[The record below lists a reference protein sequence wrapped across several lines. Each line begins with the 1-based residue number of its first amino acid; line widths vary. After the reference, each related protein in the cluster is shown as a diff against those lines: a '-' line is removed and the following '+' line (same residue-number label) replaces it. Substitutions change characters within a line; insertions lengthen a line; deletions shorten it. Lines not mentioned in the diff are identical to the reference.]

1 MSRRNLKPEPPPLV
15 ARTVRAHRAARSSR
29 ELARDTMSYLTSTV
43 SVADDAVATAV
54 GGQPG
59 HRLEPLG
66 LDPRARC
73 VYFVEELGDVGAP
86 LVHRMQLTGPCRGVL
101 VPMASWYDAVD
112 PDAAR
117 HRLAALA
124 PTLTPLAPIGL
135 APWVLTTRVLMHRA
149 VQLGAERPPVRKFA
163 LELSIAAEGS
173 LASGRAVVTTYL
185 RPRVRIDG
193 AWQVPGHDAAILRVG
208 YVGVPSGVG
217 LGKQTPVLVS
227 PAGPAGR

>member
-1 MSRRNLKPEPPPLV
+1 MTALYYTGAIEECS
-15 ARTVRAHRAARSSR
+15 
-29 ELARDTMSYLTSTV
+29 ELIKIICKVERFGIDYPHPTTGVVNRDALI
-43 SVADDAVATAV
+43 
-54 GGQPG
+54 
-59 HRLEPLG
+59 
-66 LDPRARC
+66 
-73 VYFVEELGDVGAP
+73 EELGDVGAP

-208 YVGVPSGVG
+208 YVGVPAGVG